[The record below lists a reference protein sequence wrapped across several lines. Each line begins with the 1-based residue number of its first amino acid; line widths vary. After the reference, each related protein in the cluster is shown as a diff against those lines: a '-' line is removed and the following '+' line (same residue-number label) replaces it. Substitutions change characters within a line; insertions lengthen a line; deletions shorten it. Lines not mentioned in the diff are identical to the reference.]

1 MEGENR
7 DHLDF
12 KNKESTSLHSI
23 IGEEELLFSDKI
35 IKVNRY
41 GLSQERNILITNRAI
56 YNLKKKS
63 NLLYINK
70 IYFIIFNFS
79 FEKAYTFKYNSWYYN
94 KQVNR

>member
-1 MEGENR
+1 MESENR

-12 KNKESTSLHSI
+12 KNKESKSLHSI

-35 IKVNRY
+35 IKINRY
-41 GLSQERNILITNRAI
+41 GLSQAI

-63 NLLYINK
+63 NSIYINK

-79 FEKAYTFKYNSWYYN
+79 FKKAYTFKYNSWYYN